1 MLSAYAYMENQD
13 FGHSFDSYKMS
24 TDYMLTFFI
33 ENYFLAMIEYENE
46 KQYGINTDKN
56 IAFDLMNNLKL
67 DNFIKIL
74 EERTDNNNYL
84 IVFLY
89 YYLYKS
95 MYNVNDEAVY
105 KKFSDLF
112 FKNLD
117 HLSYERK
124 NEFFGYMISRYFT
137 ITNSGKPEFLKEV
150 FKLYNIKLKLGLHS
164 ELKEIRY
171 PSTAYRDYIVVG
183 LKLKKYK
190 WVESFIKKYSNE
202 LPAVIRNNEMNM
214 AYARLF
220 LFKKE
225 YDNALEYLNSIKT
238 SNYIYLL
245 DASRIKLRIYY
256 EKSHFEEGFM
266 ELDRIRHYIKNNSKK
281 IALSVRKYSKE
292 FLDMYNSM
300 LKIRLNPDKK
310 EIDFMLKNVQQSSGL
325 VARDWFVE
333 KIREMK

>member
-1 MLSAYAYMENQD
+1 
-13 FGHSFDSYKMS
+13 
-24 TDYMLTFFI
+24 
-33 ENYFLAMIEYENE
+33 
-46 KQYGINTDKN
+46 
-56 IAFDLMNNLKL
+56 
-67 DNFIKIL
+67 
-74 EERTDNNNYL
+74 
-84 IVFLY
+84 
-89 YYLYKS
+89 
-95 MYNVNDEAVY
+95 
-105 KKFSDLF
+105 
-112 FKNLD
+112 
-117 HLSYERK
+117 
-124 NEFFGYMISRYFT
+124 
-137 ITNSGKPEFLKEV
+137 
-150 FKLYNIKLKLGLHS
+150 
-164 ELKEIRY
+164 
-171 PSTAYRDYIVVG
+171 
-183 LKLKKYK
+183 
-190 WVESFIKKYSNE
+190 
-202 LPAVIRNNEMNM
+202 MNM